1 MRVIGV
7 VVTYNRTDVLG
18 RSLEILAHQ
27 TRPLDH
33 LIVVDNGNDPTVK
46 TLLETAG
53 RNAGLPARA
62 GAETGESAAGSATG
76 DGAGSATGDGADGL
90 PVTYLPSRHN
100 LGGAGGFALGM
111 LHALA
116 LGADWVW
123 CADDD
128 GHPDGPDVLRT
139 LLECAQHY
147 HLDQVSP
154 VVCSIDDPNTLAF
167 PLRRGLVWRRKRSE
181 LFDED
186 DPQHQ
191 HTLLPGI
198 ASLMNGALFST
209 RCLDTIGVPDLRLFM
224 RGDEVELHRRLE
236 RSGLAFGT
244 CLATAYL
251 HPNGAGEFKP
261 ILGGRMHAQ
270 YPDSPAKR
278 YYTYRNRGFLMAMPG
293 KRSLVFQEYAR
304 FSWFFLVQQHDVEGF
319 REWRRL
325 RKLGRAE
332 KLYRLP

>member
-1 MRVIGV
+1 MTVRRLALMPVPLANRAKEHSMQVVGV

-18 RSLEILAHQ
+18 RSLDILAHQ
-27 TRPLDH
+27 SRPLDH
-33 LIVVDNGNDPTVK
+33 LIVVDNGNDPAVA
-46 TLLETAG
+46 TLLE
-53 RNAGLPARA
+53 NAG
-62 GAETGESAAGSATG
+62 ATANN
-76 DGAGSATGDGADGL
+76 GAGMA
-90 PVTYLPSRHN
+90 VTYLPSQHN

-139 LLECAQHY
+139 LLDCVKRY

-154 VVCSIDDPNTLAF
+154 VVCTIDAPDTLAF
-167 PLRRGLVWRRKRSE
+167 PLRRGLVWRRTRDE
-181 LFDED
+181 LFDDD

-191 HTLLPGI
+191 NMLLPGI
-198 ASLMNGALFST
+198 ASLMNGALFSAH
-209 RCLDTIGVPDLRLFM
+209 CLDTIGVPDLRLFM

-236 RSGLAFGT
+236 RSGLKFGT

-251 HPNGAGEFKP
+251 HPNGADEFKP

-293 KRSLVFQEYAR
+293 KRSLLLQEYAR
-304 FSWFFLVQQHDVEGF
+304 FTWFFLVQQRDLAGF

-332 KLYRLP
+332 KLYRMP